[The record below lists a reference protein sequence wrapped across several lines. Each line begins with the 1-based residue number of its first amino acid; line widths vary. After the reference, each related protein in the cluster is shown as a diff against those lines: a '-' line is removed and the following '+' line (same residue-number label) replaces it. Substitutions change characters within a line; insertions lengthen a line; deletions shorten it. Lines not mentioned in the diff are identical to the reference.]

1 MAIPRADQA
10 SDPSPPQCECEFD
23 SPQAEVN
30 GPSFERDEVFGLEQR
45 PQDCIDE
52 ALMQSFPCSDPP
64 SYSCCHI

>member
-1 MAIPRADQA
+1 MAIRREGQPRDA
-10 SDPSPPQCECEFD
+10 
-23 SPQAEVN
+23 SPQTECDDEPHVEVN